1 MNFEE
6 QLQYYTQ
13 LVNRELDNI
22 LKVSKSLYNKVEKAI
37 EYSVSAGGKRLRP
50 ILTISICKALGGNE
64 TVALPFACAV
74 ECIHASSLIHD
85 DMPCMDD
92 DDIRRGKP
100 SCHIAFGEDLALLA
114 GDGLLLKAFEILAN
128 AVSYGATPKMV
139 ADATGILS
147 SLSGIDGM
155 VGGQTIDLCFEED
168 MDAMSLEQMHLL
180 KTGALIQAACQLGGV
195 AAGADEQTQMCL
207 KRYAQSLGL
216 AFQICD
222 DLLDVEGDESTLGKP
237 IGSDA
242 RQQKTTYVSLYG
254 LEQARELARMR
265 TAHAER
271 ELERFEDSA
280 FLRELTRYL
289 LKRDR

>member
-13 LVNRELDNI
+13 LVNRELDNL
-22 LKVSKSLYNKVEKAI
+22 LKVSKSIYSKVEEAI
-37 EYSVSAGGKRLRP
+37 KYSVIAGGKRLRP
-50 ILTISICKALGGNE
+50 VLTLSVCKALGGNE
-64 TVALPFACAV
+64 AVALPFACAV

-114 GDGLLLKAFEILAN
+114 GDGLILKAFEILAS

-139 ADATGILS
+139 ADATSILS
-147 SLSGIDGM
+147 SLSGVDGM
-155 VGGQTIDLCFEED
+155 VGGQTIDLCFEGN
-168 MDAMSLEQMHLL
+168 MDPMSLEQMHLL
-180 KTGALIQAACQLGGV
+180 KTGALIQAACQIGGV
-195 AAGADEQTQMCL
+195 AAGADEHTQLSL

-222 DLLDVEGDESTLGKP
+222 DLLDVEGDEAALGKP
-237 IGSDA
+237 VGSDA
-242 RQQKTTYVSLYG
+242 CKQKTTYVSLYG
-254 LEQARELARMR
+254 LEQARELARMH
-265 TAHAER
+265 TVQAER
-271 ELERFEDSA
+271 ELEHFEDSS
-280 FLRELTRYL
+280 FLLQLTRYL
-289 LKRDR
+289 LKRER